1 MMDKRYES
9 AYLCFR
15 WAIIGL
21 AICFGLSLAGCDERY
36 RYPCQDPKNWSN
48 AECKRPD
55 CAINGVCPDQLNRP
69 NDMKSEREP

>member
-1 MMDKRYES
+1 MDKRYES
-9 AYLCFR
+9 AYLGFR

-21 AICFGLSLAGCDERY
+21 AICLGLSLVGCDERY
-36 RYPCQDPKNWSN
+36 RYSCQDPKNWAN

-69 NDMKSEREP
+69 TDMKSEREP

>member
-1 MMDKRYES
+1 MMDRRYES
-9 AYLCFR
+9 AYLGFR
-15 WAIIGL
+15 WSIIGL
-21 AICFGLSLAGCDERY
+21 AICLGLLLAGCDERY